1 MKLTKKEAM
10 NKIEELK
17 EYVENI
23 DEEAKDNIPLT
34 PKELRKVLADM
45 YTNLPDSDDELIKTA
60 RNMYNKTKVVS
71 KNQKE
76 I

>member
-1 MKLTKKEAM
+1 MKEKLIKR
-10 NKIEELK
+10 IEE
-17 EYVENI
+17 
-23 DEEAKDNIPLT
+23 NIPLT